1 MLKHPAGRALRLDRL
16 GVYMEAKNIIRD
28 AVAHVTLLRQ
38 SAAGDPQLA
47 QAISDIKH
55 FQARRFA
62 GTYFDLLHSERY
74 QRAAQFFLE
83 ELYSE
88 KDYSLRDEQF
98 ARIAG
103 ALQRLFPHQVVE
115 TAVALA
121 ELHVLT
127 EQLDHDMALQWM
139 RLAEPYIQPAKRYLL
154 AWKAVGRES
163 ERTHQLTL
171 VLQIGVE
178 LDHLTRTRGLRT
190 TLKMMRRPARATGLG
205 ALQEFLEAG
214 FDTFANMSGNGA
226 RAMEFL
232 NTIRDREES
241 LMAQLFAPDFDTG
254 LQALTSHLL
263 R

>member
-1 MLKHPAGRALRLDRL
+1 MRAS
-16 GVYMEAKNIIRD
+16 ETIRD
-28 AVAHVTLLRQ
+28 AVARVAVLRQ
-38 SAAGDPQLA
+38 AARGA
-47 QAISDIKH
+47 QPLLEATTAVKG
-55 FQARRFA
+55 FQARRFS
-62 GTYFDLLHSERY
+62 GTYGDLLNSAEY
-74 QRAAQFFLE
+74 GQAASFFLV

-127 EQLDHDMALQWM
+127 EQLDHDMAQQWM

-241 LMAQLFAPDFDTG
+241 LMAQLFAQDFDTG